1 MIHYKQQ
8 CNKPSKFFTAN
19 LLNNLVKNGDL
30 VKTWLF
36 FSFKKISV
44 SEPWLYF
51 DIACY
56 FTLLARK
63 NKVEN
68 GYIFSVCVCLSLF
81 IFSTL
86 MDENLAIDD
95 GKHVR

>member
-68 GYIFSVCVCLSLF
+68 GYIFLCVYVYLCLFFRL
-81 IFSTL
+81 
-86 MDENLAIDD
+86 
-95 GKHVR
+95 